1 MRICVFEDEKF
12 DCFFP
17 LTLTRATFELRC
29 GYISL
34 LERIRRNFPGTEVC
48 VFLRDYLVPTF
59 RKRVSVNAINDLNY
73 LEKDDTLFLNGR
85 WLMRYGEISLE
96 GDEVV
101 GIKGDEVVYIRAKRQ
116 TIGGNRADT
125 LPQLLENLRS
135 SLPKEEMDTALLSY
149 PWELINYNP
158 DAMRWD
164 FESFGRSGI
173 YGKFAEYA
181 VVYGDKDKV
190 FVAET
195 AEVQPFVVLDTTE
208 GPVYVDEGAKIY
220 PHTRVEGP
228 AYIGRDTMIVGAKV
242 REGTSIGP
250 VCRVGGEVEESIFHG
265 YSNKYHDGFV
275 GHAYIGEWVNLGAL
289 TTNSDLKN
297 DYTQVQVYIRGKLV
311 DSNEMKVGM
320 FVGDHTKTGL
330 GSLFTTGS
338 VVGMMCNILPAAGEL
353 LPKFIPSFTW
363 FFRNKFSR
371 GMGLKHGIETA
382 RAAMARRK
390 VELTEE
396 DVELFRFL
404 YEMTKEERDKLIR
417 KSRK

>member
-17 LTLTRATFELRC
+17 LTLTRPVFELRC

-34 LERIRRNFPGTEVC
+34 LERFKRNFPKAEVG

-59 RKRVSVNAINDLNY
+59 KKRAEVDAINDMNFLT
-73 LEKDDTLFLNGR
+73 KDDVLFLNGR
-85 WLMRYGEISLE
+85 WLMRYGEIELE
-96 GDEVV
+96 GDEKV
-101 GIKGDEVVYIRAKRQ
+101 GLKDGEIVYIRAKRE
-116 TIGGNRADT
+116 TIEKNKADS
-125 LPQLLENLRS
+125 LPKLLENLKNA
-135 SLPKEEMDTALLSY
+135 LPNEETDAILLNY
-149 PWELINYNP
+149 PWDLINNNP
-158 DAMRWD
+158 EAMRWD
-164 FESFGRSGI
+164 FEAFGNSGI

-195 AEVQPFVVLDTTE
+195 AEVQPFVVLDTTT
-208 GPVYVDEGAKIY
+208 GPIYIDEGVKIY
-220 PHTRVEGP
+220 PHTRIEGP
-228 AYIGRDTMIVGAKV
+228 SYIGRDTMIVGAKI
-242 REGTSIGP
+242 REGVSIGP
-250 VCRVGGEVEESIFHG
+250 VCRVGGEVEETIFHG

-275 GHAYIGEWVNLGAL
+275 GHSYIGEWVNLGAL

-297 DYTQVQVYIRGKLV
+297 DYTSVQVYIRGKLV
-311 DSNEMKVGM
+311 DSGELKVGM
-320 FVGDHTKTGL
+320 FMGDHTKTGL
-330 GSLFTTGS
+330 GSLFSTGS

-371 GMGLKHGIETA
+371 GMGLKHSIETA

-396 DVELFRFL
+396 EIELFKYL
-404 YEMTKEERDKLIR
+404 YELTKEERDSVIR
-417 KSRK
+417 RRK